1 MEPDSG
7 PARPRRN
14 ASLRTAILLPLASL
28 VLLGFAASWTLYVL
42 ASRASMGG
50 VVERL
55 ALETTA
61 VLDAR
66 LSRLLE
72 APRHVG
78 IAVAEFARQVEDPGS
93 SLDLFQRVFR
103 AQVEEI
109 PELNI
114 AAIGFSD
121 GEYAEAQRLG
131 DGRIL
136 VGRAG
141 RATGGALESWTC
153 DDDGNPLELR
163 ASRPG
168 YDPRTRPWYVRRVE
182 TMEPGWSSVYSYY
195 SNQDLAVSAGYP
207 VLAGGE
213 VLAVVSVTTTLKGIH
228 DFLNTMPQARRG
240 VLAVL
245 DRDGRVVAASGKFPV
260 TLTAEG
266 RLPAAED
273 SGNTLLSAAASV
285 LPLGDKPEA
294 SSQRFRIEGVG
305 YIYGFSEL
313 RNDEWDLGW
322 RVLAILPESEFTE
335 RMTESDVRGGFVFLL
350 LLSLALLVAWLTV
363 DGLTEPLSQLETAVR
378 DLASARFSEQ
388 SSRTVRVLAGRRDEI
403 GRLAASFDHMRTSLL
418 ASFETLKS
426 SLDEKEVLLKE
437 VHHRVKNNLQVISS
451 MLSIQAGELEE
462 PRALEAFAACQERI
476 QAMAYVHEGVY
487 QSGLYTEVEMDE
499 YLGRICS
506 SLRWSRAADA
516 PGIDIRVDAR
526 DILLPLSQAIPC
538 GLIVNELAVNAL
550 KHAFPGERPGVVSV
564 NLTRD
569 APGYF
574 LVVEDNGVGEAAAG
588 TGSGVPGIGRTLVN
602 SLVSQLRGTVKA
614 ASRTDGSGLRVEI
627 RFGTP
632 AAGA

>member
-7 PARPRRN
+7 TQRPRRN
-14 ASLRTAILLPLASL
+14 TSLRTAILLPLASL
-28 VLLGFAASWTLYVL
+28 VLLGFASSWTLYVL

-55 ALETTA
+55 VLETTA
-61 VLDAR
+61 VLEAR

-78 IAVAEFARQVEDPGS
+78 ITIAEFARQVEDPGA

-103 AQVEEI
+103 SQLEEV

-141 RATGGALESWTC
+141 RGTAGALESWIC
-153 DDDGNPLELR
+153 DEDGTPRELW
-163 ASRPG
+163 ASRSG
-168 YDPRTRPWYVRRVE
+168 YDPRSRPWYKLRVE
-182 TMEPGWSSVYSYY
+182 TGKPGWSTVYSYY
-195 SNQDLAVSAGYP
+195 STGDLAVSAGYP
-207 VLAGGE
+207 ILTRGE
-213 VLAVVSVTTTLKGIH
+213 VRAVVSVTMTLRGIH

-245 DRDGRVVAASGKFPV
+245 DREGRVIAASGKFPV
-260 TLTAEG
+260 TLDAEG
-266 RLPAAED
+266 RLPSAEA
-273 SGNTLLSAAASV
+273 SGNYLLAKASAL
-285 LPLGDKPEA
+285 LPLKVKPET
-294 SSQRFRIEGVG
+294 SIHRFRIEGER
-305 YIYGFSEL
+305 YISGISEL

-322 RVLAILPESEFTE
+322 RVAAILPESEYTE

-350 LLSLALLVAWLTV
+350 LLSLALFVAWLTV
-363 DGLTEPLSQLETAVR
+363 DGLTEPLTQLEAAVR
-378 DLASARFSEQ
+378 DLASARFSEA
-388 SSRTVRVLAGRRDEI
+388 SSRTVQALAGRRDEL
-403 GRLAASFDHMRTSLL
+403 GRLAASFEHMRTSLL

-426 SLDEKEVLLKE
+426 SLGEKEVLLKE

-451 MLSIQAGELEE
+451 MLSIQSGEIRD
-462 PRALEAFAACQERI
+462 PRSLEAFAACQERI

-506 SLRWSRAADA
+506 SLRWSRAESA

-550 KHAFPGERPGVVSV
+550 KHAFPGGRGGLVSV
-564 NLTRD
+564 NLSREGTEY
-569 APGYF
+569 G
-574 LVVEDNGVGEAAAG
+574 LIVEDDGVGEGSSG
-588 TGSGVPGIGRTLVN
+588 TGVPGIGRTLVE
-602 SLVSQLRGTVKA
+602 SLVSQLRGTVVA
-614 ASRTDGSGLRVEI
+614 APGPGGSGLRVEI
-627 RFGTP
+627 RFRL
-632 AAGA
+632 

>member
-7 PARPRRN
+7 TPRPRRN
-14 ASLRTAILLPLASL
+14 TSLRTAILLPLASL
-28 VLLGFAASWTLYVL
+28 VLLGFASSWTLYVL
-42 ASRASMGG
+42 ASRTSMGG

-55 ALETTA
+55 VLETTA
-61 VLDAR
+61 VLESR

-78 IAVAEFARQVEDPGS
+78 ITIAEFARQVEDPGA
-93 SLDLFQRVFR
+93 SLVFFQRAFR
-103 AQVEEI
+103 SQLEEV

-114 AAIGFSD
+114 AAIGFRD

-141 RATGGALESWTC
+141 RGTNGALESWIC
-153 DDDGNPLELR
+153 DEEGKPRELW

-168 YDPRTRPWYVRRVE
+168 YDPRTRPWYRTRAE
-182 TMEPGWSSVYSYY
+182 TGKPGWSSVYSYY
-195 SNQDLAVSAGYP
+195 STGDLALAAGYP
-207 VLAGGE
+207 ILVRGE
-213 VLAVVSVTTTLKGIH
+213 ARAVVSVTMTLRGIH

-245 DRDGRVVAASGKFPV
+245 DREGRVVAASGEFPV

-294 SSQRFRIEGVG
+294 SSQRFRIEGVR

-313 RNDEWDLGW
+313 RNDDWDLGW

-335 RMTESDVRGGFVFLL
+335 RMIESDVRGGFVFLL
-350 LLSLALLVAWLTV
+350 LLSLALLVTWLTV
-363 DGLTEPLSQLETAVR
+363 GGLTEPLSQLETAVR
-378 DLASARFSEQ
+378 DLASARFSEE
-388 SSRTVRVLAGRRDEI
+388 SSRTIQALTGRRDEI
-403 GRLAASFDHMRTSLL
+403 GRLASSFDHMRTSLL
-418 ASFETLKS
+418 ASFETLRS
-426 SLDEKEVLLKE
+426 NLDEKEVLLKE

-451 MLSIQAGELEE
+451 ILSIQAGELED

-499 YLGRICS
+499 YFGRICS
-506 SLRWSRAADA
+506 ALRWSRAGSA
-516 PGIDIRVDAR
+516 PGIDIRVEAR

-550 KHAFPGERPGVVSV
+550 KHAFPGGRGGIVSV
-564 NLTRD
+564 SLSRQG
-569 APGYF
+569 AEYR
-574 LVVEDNGVGEAAAG
+574 LVVEDDGVGEGPPGSAG
-588 TGSGVPGIGRTLVN
+588 PGIGRTLVD
-602 SLVSQLRGTVKA
+602 SLVSQLRGTA
-614 ASRTDGSGLRVEI
+614 AAAPGPGGSGLRVEI
-627 RFGTP
+627 RFRP
-632 AAGA
+632 Q